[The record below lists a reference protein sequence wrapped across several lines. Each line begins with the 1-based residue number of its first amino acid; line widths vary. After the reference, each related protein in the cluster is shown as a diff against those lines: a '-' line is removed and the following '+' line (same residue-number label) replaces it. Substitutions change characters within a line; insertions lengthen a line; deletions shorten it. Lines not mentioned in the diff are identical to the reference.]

1 MEMKNQ
7 MKNKTVS
14 ALLVAAAGSMWGFM
28 GLLVRRLGAMN
39 LSSIDVCFIRALITA
54 VFMFLLILCT
64 DKGAFKIRLRDC
76 WCFAGTGV
84 ISVTFFNYCYFR
96 TIMLTSLSTAAVLLY
111 TAPVFVVLMSAVL
124 FKEKLT
130 KGKLAAAA
138 LAFLGCGFV
147 SGIVGGDVRLS
158 LSGLLCGLGAG
169 IGYAM
174 YSIFSRY
181 ALARGYSSITISF
194 YTFVFALVPCF
205 FLADK
210 AAALTV
216 LTSGVGSFAVTA
228 ALVLFVTLLPYL
240 AYTKGMEG
248 LENGAASVIASIEP
262 VVATLLGA
270 VLYKERL
277 GTQNIVGIALVL
289 SSILLINLGG
299 KRKAGSS

>member
-1 MEMKNQ
+1 MKR
-7 MKNKTVS
+7 KTVS

-39 LSSIDVCFIRALITA
+39 LTSIDVCFVRALITA
-54 VFMFLLILCT
+54 VFMFILLLCT
-64 DKGAFKIRLRDC
+64 DRGAFRVRLRDL
-76 WCFAGTGV
+76 WCFVGTGV
-84 ISVTFFNYCYFR
+84 ISVTFFNFCYFR

-181 ALARGYSSITISF
+181 ALERGYSSKTISF

-205 FLADK
+205 FLADR
-210 AAALTV
+210 AAAFTA
-216 LTSGVGSFAVTA
+216 LTSGAGSFAVTA
-228 ALVLFVTLLPYL
+228 AIVLFVTLLPYL
-240 AYTKGMEG
+240 SYTKGMEG
-248 LENGAASVIASIEP
+248 LENGTASVIASVEP

-270 VLYKERL
+270 VLYGERL
-277 GTQNIVGIALVL
+277 SVQNLVGIALVL
-289 SSILLINLGG
+289 GSILLINLGG
-299 KRKAGSS
+299 KPKVKSS